1 MSELKRVATSFI
13 EIAHAIAWCSA
24 ATVDRKGRPRS
35 RILHPIWEW
44 DGASLVGWVAAFP
57 TALMRGHLNNN
68 PYMSCTYWAETQNT
82 CTAEC
87 NAELLFDDE
96 TRIDVWQKFKQA
108 PPPVGYDPGVIAH
121 WTAPTSDAFAV
132 IRLDSWRLRV
142 FPATSFMA
150 ADPMKDVLAWER

>member
-1 MSELKRVATSFI
+1 MSELKRVATAFV
-13 EIAHAIAWCSA
+13 EIAHAVAWCSA

-87 NAELLFDDE
+87 DADTDREPLTRSEAAEVE
-96 TRIDVWQKFKQA
+96 RCHV
-108 PPPVGYDPGVIAH
+108 
-121 WTAPTSDAFAV
+121 AV
-132 IRLDSWRLRV
+132 EQRARG
-142 FPATSFMA
+142 A
-150 ADPMKDVLAWER
+150 